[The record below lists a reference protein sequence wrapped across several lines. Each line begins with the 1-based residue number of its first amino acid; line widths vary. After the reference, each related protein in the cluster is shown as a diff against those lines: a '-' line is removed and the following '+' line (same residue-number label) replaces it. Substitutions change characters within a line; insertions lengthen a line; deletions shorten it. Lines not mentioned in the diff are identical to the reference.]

1 MNSTVQL
8 LNPSEAAKR
17 LGVSTKA
24 LRLYEERGLL
34 KPTRTAAGWRTYG
47 PEQMMRAWQIVEL
60 RTLGLTLVEV
70 ARVLDGD
77 APVLARALA
86 AHGAALEARIGQLHE
101 TVHRIH
107 KLRDE
112 LDRGAL
118 SVASALT
125 NVRQAGDPI
134 SVAIDLPWP
143 WGGERFELRE
153 VCRLTHIVGP
163 LGSGKTR
170 LAMRLADA
178 IKGASFVG
186 LDRLRDGAAAAKERL
201 AADLQLESRVR
212 HALAAIAAA
221 GGNASD
227 ALIAL
232 LTALE
237 TEGPKVQVI
246 DMLEGG
252 LDAPTQEALICFL
265 RRRRPSARPLIFL
278 TRSSTILDMDA
289 VGPDEAI
296 ILCPAN
302 HNPPMLVAPY
312 RGAPG
317 YEALTMCLATPDVR
331 ARTECIIATRCSG

>member
-8 LNPSEAAKR
+8 LHPSEAAKR

-24 LRLYEERGLL
+24 LRFYEERGLL

-47 PEQMMRAWQIVEL
+47 PEQMMRASEIIGL

-77 APVLARALA
+77 APVLGRALA
-86 AHGAALEARIGQLHE
+86 AHEVVLEARIRQLHE
-101 TVHRIH
+101 TVHTLH

-112 LDRGAL
+112 LDRGTI

-125 NVRQAGDPI
+125 HVRQVGGTI

-153 VCRLTHIVGP
+153 ICRLTHIVGP

-186 LDRLRDGAAAAKERL
+186 LDRLRDGAAAAKQLL
-201 AADLQLESRVR
+201 AADPQLEFRVR
-212 HALAAIAAA
+212 HSLAAIADI
-221 GGNASD
+221 GGNASACLV
-227 ALIAL
+227 ALV
-232 LTALE
+232 TALE
-237 TEGPKVQVI
+237 MEGPAVQVI
-246 DMLEGG
+246 DMLEEG

-278 TRSSTILDMDA
+278 TRSSSILDVEA

-331 ARTECIIATRCSG
+331 TRTQGVIAMRASE

>member
-1 MNSTVQL
+1 VNFTVQL

-17 LGVSTKA
+17 LGVSAKA

-34 KPTRTAAGWRTYG
+34 KPTRTATGWRTYA
-47 PEQMMRAWQIVEL
+47 PEQMMRASEIVEL

-70 ARVLDGD
+70 AQVLDGD

-86 AHGAALEARIGQLHE
+86 AHEAVLEGRIGRLHE
-101 TVHRIH
+101 IVHKIR
-107 KLRDE
+107 KLRNE
-112 LDRGAL
+112 LDHGTM

-125 NVRQAGDPI
+125 NVRQAGDTI

-153 VCRLTHIVGP
+153 VCRLTYIVGP

-186 LDRLRDGAAAAKERL
+186 LDRLKDSAAATKEIL
-201 AADLQLESRVR
+201 AADPQLDRRVR
-212 HALAAIAAA
+212 HSVTAIAET
-221 GGNASD
+221 GGNSSD
-227 ALIAL
+227 ALVAL

-237 TEGPKVQVI
+237 TEGPAVQVV
-246 DMLEGG
+246 DMLEDG
-252 LDAPTQEALICFL
+252 LDAQTQEALICFL

-278 TRSSTILDMDA
+278 TRSSLILDLDA

-302 HNPPMLVAPY
+302 HNPPMLVTPH

-317 YEALTMCLATPDVR
+317 YEAVSMCLGTPEVR
-331 ARTECIIATRCSG
+331 ARTRGVIAIRGRE